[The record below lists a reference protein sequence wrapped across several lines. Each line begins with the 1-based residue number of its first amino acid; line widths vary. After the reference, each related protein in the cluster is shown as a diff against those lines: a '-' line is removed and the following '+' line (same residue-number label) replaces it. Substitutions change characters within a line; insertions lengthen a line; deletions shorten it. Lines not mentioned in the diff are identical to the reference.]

1 MNQGHEEERR
11 GGSRLTI
18 NKAMQVVLPSGE
30 RLSGESLDVGPG
42 GVLVR
47 FRALPGDVRENQ
59 SVKLHLVLHDG
70 DISPGYDCTVIR
82 CTDNSLALQLDLKQA
97 ADFGRQLGQGIFTR
111 KQAD

>member
-1 MNQGHEEERR
+1 MSENETDDRR
-11 GGSRLTI
+11 SCQRLTL
-18 NKAMQVVLPSGE
+18 NKAMQVALPSGE
-30 RLSGESLDVGPG
+30 RLSGESLDVSLG

-47 FRALPGDVRENQ
+47 FRTLPEDIRENQ

-82 CTDNSLALQLDLKQA
+82 RTENCLGLQLDLKQA
-97 ADFGRQLGQGIFTR
+97 ADFGKQLSQGLFTR

>member
-1 MNQGHEEERR
+1 MSEKDTDERR
-11 GGSRLTI
+11 NGQRLAL
-18 NKAMQVVLPSGE
+18 NKAMQVALPSGE

-47 FRALPGDVRENQ
+47 FRALPEGVRENQ

-82 CTDNSLALQLDLKQA
+82 RTGNCLGLQLDLKQA
-97 ADFGRQLGQGIFTR
+97 ADFGRRLGQGLFTR
-111 KQAD
+111 KQPD